1 MPDFNSQISTRETFA
16 EESSAALEKAIKVVQ
31 AALYSSVVDKVLNSL
46 ETDENGLIKF
56 TVGNIRNAGKFSQ
69 VWKSHQRQSSKITAW
84 LIRKLIELFNLNTA
98 YIKEVSKVTDGLEA
112 RARKKL
118 LFNLG
123 YDIDAK
129 KVIPD
134 SWLSNLAAQA
144 DVKQRVANR
153 ISTAIQS
160 KMPLSQFRKEF
171 KDDFLDTQKG
181 LGYLSRYYEQKTGD
195 IFFKFDRS
203 TQQVY
208 AEQLKLN
215 WRIYSGTLMEP
226 VKGKTKGTRPF
237 CRARLNNI
245 YSTEEVEKW
254 RNLKFAGRVD
264 PYDPFI
270 DCGSINCRHNWSV
283 ISNEMKDTLEKQGRK
298 VNEYNSLP
306 IGQTLEKY

>member
-134 SWLSNLAAQA
+134 SWLDNLAAQA

-181 LGYLSRYYEQKTGD
+181 LGYLSRYYEQKTFD
-195 IFFKFDRS
+195 LFQKFDRS
-203 TQQVY
+203 TQEVY
-208 AEQLKLN
+208 RQELKLN
-215 WRIYSGTLMEP
+215 YALYSGTVQRPHKGSKGSREHCLKRKGNIYDLETIESWNNLHWHGKIEGVDVKIQCGGHNCRDHYHWMSKEAAETILKK
-226 VKGKTKGTRPF
+226 KGKK
-237 CRARLNNI
+237 L
-245 YSTEEVEKW
+245 
-254 RNLKFAGRVD
+254 
-264 PYDPFI
+264 
-270 DCGSINCRHNWSV
+270 
-283 ISNEMKDTLEKQGRK
+283 
-298 VNEYNSLP
+298 NEYNKISGLN
-306 IGQTLEKY
+306 LD

>member
-1 MPDFNSQISTRETFA
+1 MPDFNSQISARETFA
-16 EESSAALEKAIKVVQ
+16 EESSAALKKAVKVVQ
-31 AALYSSVVDKVLNSL
+31 AALYSAVVDKVLNSL
-46 ETDENGLIKF
+46 ETDEKGLIKF

-98 YIKEVSKVTDGLEA
+98 YIKEVGKVTDGLEA

-160 KMPLSQFRKEF
+160 KMPLNQFRKEF

-181 LGYLSRYYEQKTGD
+181 LGYLSRYYEQKTFD
-195 IFFKFDRS
+195 LFQQFDRS
-203 TQQVY
+203 TQEVY
-208 AEQLKLN
+208 RQELKLN
-215 WRIYSGTLMEP
+215 YALYSGTIMQP
-226 VKGKTKGTRPF
+226 TKKTKGTRDF
-237 CRARLNNI
+237 CWRRVGNLYDVATINEWNKEEWDGKIEGSDVKLTCGGYRCRHHLSYLSDEVAATLQRRGRVLNNLNPPKPKI
-245 YSTEEVEKW
+245 K
-254 RNLKFAGRVD
+254 
-264 PYDPFI
+264 P
-270 DCGSINCRHNWSV
+270 
-283 ISNEMKDTLEKQGRK
+283 
-298 VNEYNSLP
+298 
-306 IGQTLEKY
+306 